1 MPLVYLIPR
10 TITDPRKLTQAVL
23 QITTLLD
30 LYQAELAR
38 VLHLQCSDM
47 GLLSNGKTC
56 LEPDTTAWQQAGLLV
71 RFYHV
76 LYEMKQEDGVVM
88 RHWLRVE
95 QQEPGGIP
103 HRLMVDEDKLQ
114 DIVELLEQQVHT

>member
-1 MPLVYLIPR
+1 
-10 TITDPRKLTQAVL
+10 
-23 QITTLLD
+23 
-30 LYQAELAR
+30 
-38 VLHLQCSDM
+38 
-47 GLLSNGKTC
+47 
-56 LEPDTTAWQQAGLLV
+56 
-71 RFYHV
+71 
-76 LYEMKQEDGVVM
+76 MKQEDGVAM